1 MMPATIRH
9 WLPRMADQII
19 TARAAEAIAR
29 KVGRPAEAAE
39 HALDAER
46 FASIAWRAIKRSR
59 PARIAQPTQREL
71 RPNDIELRGRRD
83 QDHPAYP
90 PNWRLQ

>member
-29 KVGRPAEAAE
+29 KAGRPAEAAE

-46 FASIAWRAIKRSR
+46 FAGIAWRAIKRSR
-59 PARIAQPTQREL
+59 PARIARPIL
-71 RPNDIELRGRRD
+71 RDPRPGDIDTRSSRD